1 MFRKGGRDYTLLLT
15 ATRRL
20 KYVGR
25 NIWTTRT
32 TVHNPLTSLQKV
44 QENLPFSHG
53 DQGCWCVLSGPRTGP
68 SWDVF
73 VSTHHTTSLEKVVAR
88 FPNQNR
94 HFVKIGILFVTDH
107 VPGTL
112 NHTYRQNVRA
122 NFARVVCDWSLLSRT
137 CLLDPQIVLDKV
149 PKILRFLW
157 WSAHISR
164 LSKACG
170 NAAHGSNHNLN

>member
-1 MFRKGGRDYTLLLT
+1 MEVH
-15 ATRRL
+15 ATSVWCVRGKKLRWNVSERWTGL
-20 KYVGR
+20 HVALDGNTTVKVCGR

-88 FPNQNR
+88 FANQNR
-94 HFVKIGILFVTDH
+94 HFVCDRSCSRHPKPHLPAERSRNFCKSCLRLVT
-107 VPGTL
+107 L
-112 NHTYRQNVRA
+112 
-122 NFARVVCDWSLLSRT
+122 
-137 CLLDPQIVLDKV
+137 K
-149 PKILRFLW
+149 
-157 WSAHISR
+157 
-164 LSKACG
+164 
-170 NAAHGSNHNLN
+170 